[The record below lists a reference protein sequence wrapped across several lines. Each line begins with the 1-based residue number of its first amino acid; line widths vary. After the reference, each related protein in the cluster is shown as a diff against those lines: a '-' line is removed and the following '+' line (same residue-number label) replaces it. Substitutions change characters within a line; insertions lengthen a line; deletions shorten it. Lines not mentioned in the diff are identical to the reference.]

1 MLGDHL
7 QLFQL
12 MEIVIMFRSLMFSI
26 DIHGFFPIQ
35 AKSDVMPTFL
45 QFQVMVEHLL
55 NHKIIIV
62 QSNWGGEYRNLH
74 KYFQSVGITH
84 RLSCPHTH

>member
-1 MLGDHL
+1 
-7 QLFQL
+7 
-12 MEIVIMFRSLMFSI
+12 MFRSLMFSI